1 MAGSRLVREPTN
13 DTAADAERV
22 LIECLRRLG
31 PTKRLRQGC
40 AMSQRGR
47 RLAME
52 AIRRRDPAAGDDE
65 VRLRSIE
72 LAYGSEVVAGS
83 RHWLRERRG

>member
-1 MAGSRLVREPTN
+1 MAGSHLVRDPAN

-31 PTKRLRQGC
+31 PIERLRKGC

-65 VRLRSIE
+65 VRLRYIE
-72 LAYGSEVVAGS
+72 LAYGSDIAAGS
-83 RHWLRERRG
+83 RRWLRERHG